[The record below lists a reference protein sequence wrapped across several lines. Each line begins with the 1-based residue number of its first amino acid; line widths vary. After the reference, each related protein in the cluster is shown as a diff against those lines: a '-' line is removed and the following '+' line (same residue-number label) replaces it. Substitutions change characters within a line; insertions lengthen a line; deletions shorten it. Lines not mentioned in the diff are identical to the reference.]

1 MVRHLILLGLCFA
14 ALLLPCGQAM
24 ADTVLCTP
32 IESVPA
38 TISTPGAY
46 CLQKNLTMRGA
57 AVAAITIDASQV
69 TLDCNDHTITKYS
82 SSSAQY
88 GVLGS
93 SRAHLRVRNCGLHLF
108 GTGIALVRSRVM
120 EVRSNTISG
129 SGMGMLLTGHS
140 MDVFD
145 NVVTAMYGST
155 NAVPMIGLTIET
167 AYSGQMVSI
176 ARVVGNRIAGVRAYG
191 IGINGSS
198 GVLLEGNHV
207 HLLANTDPGIAIWIN
222 DYHDLPDIPLFSNA
236 LLRGNYVFGH
246 GSSGIFVA
254 SGSTAMCSENYIRG
268 PFTNAIVNCLTDTRA
283 NTVW

>member
-1 MVRHLILLGLCFA
+1 
-14 ALLLPCGQAM
+14 M

-38 TISTPGAY
+38 TINASGTY
-46 CLQKNLTMRGA
+46 CLQKNLIMAGTA
-57 AVAAITIDASQV
+57 IAAITINASQV
-69 TLDCNDHTITKYS
+69 TLDCNDHTVTKYS

-88 GVLGS
+88 GVLSS
-93 SRAHLRVRNCGLHLF
+93 SRAQLKVRNCGLHLF
-108 GTGIALVRSRVM
+108 NTGIALVRSRVM
-120 EVRSNTISG
+120 DVRGNTISG
-129 SGMGMLLTGHS
+129 SGTGMLLTGHS

-145 NVVTAMYGST
+145 NVVTGMYGST
-155 NAVPMIGLTIET
+155 TTAPMIGLIIET

-176 ARVVGNRIAGVRAYG
+176 ARVRGNRIAGVHAYG

-207 HLLANTDPGIAIWIN
+207 HLLANADPRIGIWIN
-222 DYHDLPDIPLFSNA
+222 DYHDLPDFPLFSNA
-236 LLRGNYVFGH
+236 IVRGNYVFGH
-246 GSSGIFVA
+246 GSSGILVA

-268 PFTNAIVNCLTDTRA
+268 PFTSAIVNCLSDTRA